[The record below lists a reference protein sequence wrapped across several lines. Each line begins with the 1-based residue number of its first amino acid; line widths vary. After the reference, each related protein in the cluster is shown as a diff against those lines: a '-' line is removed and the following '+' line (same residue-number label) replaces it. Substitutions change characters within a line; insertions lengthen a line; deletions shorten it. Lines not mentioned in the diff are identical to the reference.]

1 MLPVVTAVMTT
12 QLMPTASG
20 PSCAPPARLLVWD
33 DPHPSRA
40 AFLGMLEP
48 KWDQLHPTS
57 CQNIPQPSAVHPA
70 ALNPVPKV
78 TLTLVMAG

>member
-1 MLPVVTAVMTT
+1 MTT

-20 PSCAPPARLLVWD
+20 PSCAPLARLLSWD
-33 DPHPSRA
+33 DPRPSRA

-57 CQNIPQPSAVHPA
+57 CQNIPQLSAVHPA

-78 TLTLVMAG
+78 TLTLVTAG